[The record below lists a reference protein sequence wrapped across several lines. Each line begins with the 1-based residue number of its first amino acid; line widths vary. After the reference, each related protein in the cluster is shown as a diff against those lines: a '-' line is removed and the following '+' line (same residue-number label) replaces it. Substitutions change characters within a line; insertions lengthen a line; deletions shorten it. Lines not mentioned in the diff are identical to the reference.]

1 MEHAA
6 GAPTTTS
13 TPPSGTAPGLFLSC
27 FSGPDAGKRV
37 ALGGQILSIG
47 TAASN
52 NILSDDPEVSPKH
65 AVIAIERG
73 VLSVEPIGGS
83 PVFLD
88 GNEVRGETSLAR
100 GQQLRVGR
108 SLWRL
113 TNARG
118 EIPPESGFFSKWS
131 ARVSAAAGLERVQG
145 FSLGD
150 LLSDVF
156 TKRSDAEVEEYFVG
170 GTPTTTPE
178 VMSVATDWPRPW
190 AFARIFLLSV
200 VAYFLLVYGF
210 REFGNPYFL
219 PGIMVVGSL
228 AFPLTILI
236 FFYEMNVPRNVSLLF
251 LLKWLVFGGV
261 LSLLAALF
269 GFRVSNLSSWLGAM
283 SAGIVEE
290 SAKLVAL
297 LLVARN
303 TRYRWTLNG
312 LLIGAAVGTGFSI
325 FETMGYVC
333 VQGFLK
339 GGQDGMFAIITQ
351 RGWLNLLGDHSL
363 WTGLV
368 GAALWRVRGV
378 SEFRFDMLSDP
389 RFLRVFA
396 LVVALHMV
404 NNMPV
409 NLPLFG
415 KYLVIGFVAWAT
427 ILSFI
432 QYGLREVRSAQL
444 ANTAGAAAGT
454 GATTTVGR

>member
-1 MEHAA
+1 MTH
-6 GAPTTTS
+6 S
-13 TPPSGTAPGLFLSC
+13 SGTASPQNGAWSTAPAATLYLSC

-37 ALGGQILSIG
+37 ALTGNILSIG
-47 TAASN
+47 SSPTN
-52 NILSDDPEVSPKH
+52 NILSEDPDVAGKH
-65 AVIAIERG
+65 AVIAAERG
-73 VLSVEPIGGS
+73 MLSVGAVGEAA
-83 PVFLD
+83 VFID
-88 GNEVRGETSLAR
+88 GVQVRGESALGR

-118 EIPPESGFFSKWS
+118 ELPPESGFFSRWS
-131 ARVSAAAGLERVQG
+131 ARVSAAAGLERIQG
-145 FSLGD
+145 FSASD
-150 LLSDVF
+150 LFSDVF
-156 TKRSDAEVEEYFVG
+156 KKRSDEEIEEYFVS
-170 GTPTTTPE
+170 GTPHTTPALMT
-178 VMSVATDWPRPW
+178 VGTDWPRPW
-190 AFARIFLLSV
+190 AFARIFLMSLA
-200 VAYFLLVYGF
+200 AYFLLVYGF

-228 AFPLTILI
+228 AFPVTILI

-297 LLVARN
+297 LIVGRN
-303 TRYRWTLNG
+303 LRYRWTLNG

-325 FETMGYVC
+325 FETMGYVF
-333 VQGFLK
+333 VQGFLRN
-339 GGQDGMFAIITQ
+339 GQEGMFQIITQ

-368 GAALWRVRGV
+368 GAALWRVRG
-378 SEFRFDMLSDP
+378 EAPLRLDMLSDP

-396 LVVALHMV
+396 LAIGLHMV

-409 NLPLFG
+409 QVPFFG
-415 KYLVIGFVAWAT
+415 KYLLIGFVAWAG

-432 QYGLREVRSAQL
+432 QYGLREVRTAQTSAVA
-444 ANTAGAAAGT
+444 AN
-454 GATTTVGR
+454 